1 MKSML
6 DFRWD
11 KEEQAQMWEGVF
23 PPANIVTVL
32 GEKEDLLWNAEAAQ
46 TQLH

>member
-11 KEEQAQMWEGVF
+11 KKEGTQMWEGIF
-23 PPANIVTVL
+23 PPASIVTVL
-32 GEKEDLLWNAEAAQ
+32 GEKEELLWNAEAVK
-46 TQLH
+46 LH